1 MSHHIS
7 ISLGTNIQRTHF
19 ARRGL
24 ADLQKHFTEI
34 ALSRMFESEAVG
46 FNGSPFYNSVIAAR
60 TDKSV
65 EDVVATLKAIERENG
80 RTHSEKKYCAR
91 TLDLDL
97 LTYDNV
103 VTTHPVRLP
112 RVEILQNAFVLQPL
126 AELLPDHVH
135 PEAGKTYR
143 QLWQEYDQT
152 SQRLWPID
160 FTWSDSEG

>member
-1 MSHHIS
+1 MSHPIT
-7 ISLGTNIQRTHF
+7 ISLGTNIQRTHY
-19 ARRGL
+19 ARNGL
-24 ADLQKHFTEI
+24 VHLKAHFSDI
-34 ALSRMFESEAVG
+34 RLSRMFESEAVG
-46 FNGSPFYNSVIAAR
+46 FNGSPFYNCVIAAA
-60 TDKSV
+60 TDKPL
-65 EDVVATLKAIERENG
+65 EEVVATLKAIERENG
-80 RTHSEKKYCAR
+80 RTHSEKKFCAR

-112 RVEILQNAFVLQPL
+112 RAEILQNAFVLQPL

-160 FTWSDSEG
+160 FTWSDSKG

>member
-1 MSHHIS
+1 MHLIT
-7 ISLGTNIQRTHF
+7 ISLGTNVQRTWYARQGYVYLKRHF
-19 ARRGL
+19 SAV
-24 ADLQKHFTEI
+24 TC
-34 ALSRMFESEAVG
+34 SRMFESEAVG
-46 FNGSPFYNSVIAAR
+46 FDGSPFYNCVISAE
-60 TDKSV
+60 TTLSSG
-65 EDVVATLKAIERENG
+65 DVNATLKAIERENG

-103 VTTHPVRLP
+103 VTTHPVALP
-112 RVEILQNAFVLQPL
+112 RAEILHNAFVLQPL

-135 PEAGKTYR
+135 PVTGKTYR

-160 FTWSDSEG
+160 FTWSDS